1 MNDLEIG
8 HFRREIEIL
17 KICQHPNIIRLEDVF
32 ENADYIYI
40 VLEYCD
46 GGDLF
51 SYLEKRN
58 FSIKEEKAANIIKQ
72 LSQAISYLH
81 SYGVIHRDIK
91 PENIL
96 MMNDSDNA
104 EVKILDFGLSD
115 ILNPGQVCN
124 ESYGTISYVAPEI
137 LLGYSYSFPADL
149 WSIGVLAYLLLVG
162 CLPFDHE
169 SDEREIARMTIDD
182 PPNFTEKKMEKN
194 INISKAI
201 YSRALAKSTRK

>member
-1 MNDLEIG
+1 
-8 HFRREIEIL
+8 
-17 KICQHPNIIRLEDVF
+17 VF

-104 EVKILDFGLSD
+104 EVKILDFALSD

-182 PPNFTEKKMEKN
+182 PPNFTEKRWRK
-194 INISKAI
+194 ISTSAKQFTQGLLQKAPENRLSLKEVIDSVWFKKAI
-201 YSRALAKSTRK
+201 SL